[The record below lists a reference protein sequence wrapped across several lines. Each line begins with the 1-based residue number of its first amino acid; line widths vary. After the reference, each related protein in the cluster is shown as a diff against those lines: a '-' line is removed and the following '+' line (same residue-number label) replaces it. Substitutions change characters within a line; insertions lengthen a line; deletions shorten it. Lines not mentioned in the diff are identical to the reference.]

1 MPGGAQ
7 LCLARN
13 RGRSSIAFARRLL
26 GAPRAD
32 SARGTS
38 PCLSMSDA
46 IDCPP
51 NVLETGQFPR
61 LPPRTSPPTI
71 AIPPTN
77 PVSVRDPASPGSPV
91 RCPCGLT
98 LHLAV
103 RPLRPTKPAPHS
115 PRCSALA
122 GDRPGASLPRRR
134 RRLGRAPAPFGG
146 PCARRRREPNGGE
159 QRAAVTSAA
168 CRGPD
173 VGRSEMGGEQRD
185 NTKRGRKPREVSA
198 RLQISTSNAPP
209 TRSWDD
215 LWAKILRD
223 VTARLAGSA
232 GDDELEAPAEPRADV
247 VARARMERG

>member
-1 MPGGAQ
+1 
-7 LCLARN
+7 
-13 RGRSSIAFARRLL
+13 
-26 GAPRAD
+26 
-32 SARGTS
+32 
-38 PCLSMSDA
+38 MSDA

-98 LHLAV
+98 LRFAFRPPV
-103 RPLRPTKPAPHS
+103 RPCPLHTAHVAPPSQATAPGRLSLAADGGLAAPRPPS
-115 PRCSALA
+115 
-122 GDRPGASLPRRR
+122 G
-134 RRLGRAPAPFGG
+134 GRAPAAG
-146 PCARRRREPNGGE
+146 ANRNGGE
-159 QRAAVTSAA
+159 QRAAVTSVT

-173 VGRSEMGGEQRD
+173 VGRSEMGGEKRD
-185 NTKRGRKPREVSA
+185 KARRKRKQTRVRASLAISRSEV
-198 RLQISTSNAPP
+198 TSL
-209 TRSWDD
+209 RSWDD